1 MVREW
6 DPQTAPSDEIEGMVT
21 ALNEMLAVDLPDDPP
36 WRSDAFREYMS
47 VTMPGERRLHWVAEG
62 DAGKIVG
69 ESNLLLFGDMAVLEV
84 LVGPGARRSG
94 VGTTLMA
101 EAVRRAHREGF
112 TSLGVE
118 VIGDTP
124 AVRFYEDAGFECAY
138 TETRSVLELANVD
151 WLRLGEMA
159 GGIGAGYR
167 VEYHPGGPPEEL
179 YESYANAKYVTR
191 GQGEPAETLRPSSLN
206 AERLR
211 ASLKTL
217 HMRGLKPYVVIG
229 VHMPSG
235 QVAGLTEVVVAAQ
248 HPDRADQYDTIVVPE
263 HRGYGLSRALKA
275 RMLFELRSAEPRLMS
290 VQTWNSFDADSILS
304 VNSEL
309 GFKADREWREYEA
322 EVEPLARHL
331 GVDQ

>member
-6 DPQTAPSDEIEGMVT
+6 DPQTAPSEEIDSMVT
-21 ALNEMLAVDLPDDPP
+21 SLNEMLAADLPDDPP

-47 VTMPGERRLHWVAEG
+47 VTMPGERRVIWVAE
-62 DAGKIVG
+62 DDTGKIVG
-69 ESNLLLFGDMAVLEV
+69 QSNLLFFGEMAVLEV
-84 LVGPGARRSG
+84 LVAPNARRTG
-94 VGTTLMA
+94 VGTRLMA
-101 EAVRRAHREGF
+101 EAVQRAHREGF

-118 VIGDTP
+118 VIGGTP
-124 AVRFYEDAGFECAY
+124 AVRFYEDAGFDCAY

-159 GGIGAGYR
+159 AGIGAGYR

-179 YESYANAKYVTR
+179 YETYAAAKYVTR
-191 GQGEPAETLRPSSLN
+191 GQGEPADAFRPSSLN
-206 AERLR
+206 AERLK
-211 ASLKTL
+211 ASLETL

-229 VHMPSG
+229 VHEG
-235 QVAGLTEVVVAAQ
+235 TGEVAGLTEVVVAAQ

-275 RMLFELRSAEPRLMS
+275 RMLFELRSAEPSLKS

-304 VNSEL
+304 VNTEL
-309 GFKADREWREYEA
+309 GFQADREWREYEA
-322 EVEPLARHL
+322 EVAPLARRL
-331 GVDQ
+331 NVA